1 MKTIKQNK
9 KKKKGL
15 EHKAFS
21 RVTKHQII
29 RL

>member
-1 MKTIKQNK
+1 MKTVKQNNN
-9 KKKKGL
+9 KKKGL